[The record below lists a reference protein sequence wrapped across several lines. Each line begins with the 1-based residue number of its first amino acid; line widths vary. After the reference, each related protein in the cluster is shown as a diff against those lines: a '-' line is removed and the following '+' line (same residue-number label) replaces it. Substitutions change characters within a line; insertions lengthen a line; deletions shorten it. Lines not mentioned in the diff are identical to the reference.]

1 MSELQG
7 RVCLVTGAASGMG
20 QVIATELA
28 RRGATV
34 IVGARS
40 GERVAGA
47 IAEIERAAGGQGR
60 LEGFVCDLASLAS
73 LRDATRELLARFPKI
88 HLLVNNAAVFNGT
101 RRTSVDGFELGFAV
115 NNLAP
120 FVLTNALM
128 PALQAAAPS
137 RIVMMTMAT
146 KARVDLDDLQAERGY
161 NGFKALQVTKAC
173 EQYTARTLAKR
184 LAGTGVSVVCVDPGL
199 VKSKLPS
206 EASLPIRILFKL
218 FGTSPEQGARAPL
231 SACLDDKW
239 PSGAFVTSKGKA
251 RRYPSFMD
259 DQSCAALWSVNE
271 KLAAP
276 ALR

>member
-1 MSELQG
+1 
-7 RVCLVTGAASGMG
+7 
-20 QVIATELA
+20 
-28 RRGATV
+28 
-34 IVGARS
+34 
-40 GERVAGA
+40 VAGA

-60 LEGFVCDLASLAS
+60 LEGFVCDLSSLAS
-73 LRDATRELLARFPKI
+73 LRTATRELLARVPKI
-88 HLLVNNAAVFNGT
+88 HLLVNNAAVFSGT
-101 RRTSVDGFELGFAV
+101 RRTSVDGLELTFAV

-120 FVLTNALM
+120 FVLVHALM

-146 KARVDLDDLQAERGY
+146 KTKVDVNDLQGERGY
-161 NGFKALQVTKAC
+161 SGFKALQVTKAC

-199 VKSKLPS
+199 TKSKLPT
-206 EASLPIRILFKL
+206 EAPLPIRLLFKL
-218 FGTSPEQGARAPL
+218 FGSTPEQGARAPL

-239 PSGAFVTSKGKA
+239 QSGAFVTAKGKS
-251 RRYPSFMD
+251 RQYPSFMD
-259 DQSCAALWSVNE
+259 DQACAALWSVNE